1 MFACAAN
8 RMRRLVRALLRFAA
22 ATCNLEYFATR
33 GIQPAAA
40 NNIELASEPRR
51 QAAIDRAVRRCSL
64 ASVGGAQP
72 DNDVTG
78 DRAHSGTD
86 LLAHT
91 AANFGI
97 RHG

>member
-1 MFACAAN
+1 
-8 RMRRLVRALLRFAA
+8 MRRLVRALLRFAA
-22 ATCNLEYFATR
+22 ATCNLAT
-33 GIQPAAA
+33 
-40 NNIELASEPRR
+40 
-51 QAAIDRAVRRCSL
+51 QAAIDRAVRRHSL
-64 ASVGGAQP
+64 ASVVGAQP

-78 DRAHSGTD
+78 DRVHSGTD